1 MSLPPAIF
9 VMGPTASGKTALAL
23 ELADKL
29 PVELISVD
37 SALVYKGMDIGTAKP
52 DAKTLEQY
60 PHRLV
65 DIKEPSQPYSAAE
78 FQTDALAAMQEISDS
93 GRIPLLVGGT
103 MMYYKFLCEGA
114 ADLPPADETIRE
126 QILLEANELGWPEMH
141 KKLQGIDVEAAN
153 KIKPNDSQR
162 IQRALEV
169 YKVSGQTLSEFQRNQ
184 PAYKLPY
191 EILCLGIAPK
201 ERSLLHERIALRLE
215 QMFAQGFIEE
225 VEGLKQREDV
235 HIELPAMRSVGYRQV
250 WEYLDG
256 HYSYEQMRDKALF
269 ATRQLAKR
277 QLTWLRKWPNLH
289 WLESTDKDIL
299 AKCLKILDSTA
310 RINVL
315 S

>member
-1 MSLPPAIF
+1 MSLPAAIF

-52 DAKTLEQY
+52 DAQTLKQY

-65 DIKEPSQPYSAAE
+65 DIKDPSQPYSAAE
-78 FQTDALAAMQEISDS
+78 FQTDALAAMQEICAN
-93 GRIPLLVGGT
+93 GHIPLLVGGT

-114 ADLPPADETIRE
+114 ADLPPADEQIRE
-126 QILLEANELGWPEMH
+126 QILQEAEVAGWPVMH
-141 KKLQGIDVEAAN
+141 QKLQSIDAQSAA

-169 YKVSGQTLSEFQRNQ
+169 YAISGKTLSEFQRQQ
-184 PAYKLPY
+184 PSYQLAYQPVF
-191 EILCLGIAPK
+191 LGIAPT
-201 ERSLLHERIALRLE
+201 ERSLLHERIALRLN
-215 QMFAQGFIEE
+215 QMFDQGFVEE
-225 VEGLKQREDV
+225 VEGLKQRDDL
-235 HIELPAMRSVGYRQV
+235 HAELPAIRSVGYRQV
-250 WEYLDG
+250 WEYLDAQS
-256 HYSYEQMRDKALF
+256 SYEEMRDKALF

-299 AKCLKILDSTA
+299 SNSLKILDSTA
-310 RINVL
+310 KIKHL

>member
-1 MSLPPAIF
+1 MSLPAAIF

-52 DAKTLEQY
+52 DAQTLKQY

-65 DIKEPSQPYSAAE
+65 DIKDPSQPYSAAE
-78 FQTDALAAMQEISDS
+78 FQTDALAAMQEICAN
-93 GRIPLLVGGT
+93 GCIPLLVGGT

-114 ADLPPADETIRE
+114 ADLPPADEQIRA
-126 QILLEANELGWPEMH
+126 QILQEAEIEGWPAMH
-141 KKLQGIDVEAAN
+141 QKLQRIDAQSAARIN
-153 KIKPNDSQR
+153 PNDSQR

-169 YKVSGQTLSEFQRNQ
+169 YAISGKTLSEFQHQQ
-184 PAYKLPY
+184 PSYELAYRPVF
-191 EILCLGIAPK
+191 LGVAPK
-201 ERSLLHERIALRLE
+201 ERSLLHARIAQRLN
-215 QMFAQGFIEE
+215 QMFDQGFVEE
-225 VEGLKQREDV
+225 VEGLKQRDDL
-235 HIELPAMRSVGYRQV
+235 HAELPAIRSVGYRQV
-250 WEYLDG
+250 WEYLDAQS
-256 HYSYEQMRDKALF
+256 SYEEMRDKALF

-277 QLTWLRKWPNLH
+277 QLTWLKKWPNLH

-299 AKCLKILDSTA
+299 SNSLKILDSTA
-310 RINVL
+310 KINPL

>member
-1 MSLPPAIF
+1 MNLPAAIF

-52 DAKTLEQY
+52 DAQTLKQY

-65 DIKEPSQPYSAAE
+65 DIKDPSQPYSAAE
-78 FQTDALAAMQEISDS
+78 FQTDALAAMQEICAN

-114 ADLPPADETIRE
+114 ADLPPADEQIRE
-126 QILLEANELGWPEMH
+126 QILQEAEVSGWPAMH
-141 KKLQGIDVEAAN
+141 QKLQSIDAQSAA

-169 YKVSGQTLSEFQRNQ
+169 YAISGKTLSEFQRQQ
-184 PAYKLPY
+184 PSYQLAYQP
-191 EILCLGIAPK
+191 IFLGIAPT
-201 ERSLLHERIALRLE
+201 ERSLLHERIALRLN
-215 QMFAQGFIEE
+215 QMFDQGFVEE
-225 VEGLKQREDV
+225 VEGLKQRDDL
-235 HIELPAMRSVGYRQV
+235 HAELPAIRSVGYRQV
-250 WEYLDG
+250 WEYLDAQS
-256 HYSYEQMRDKALF
+256 SYEEMRDKALF

-299 AKCLKILDSTA
+299 SNSLKILDSTA
-310 RINVL
+310 KIKHL